1 MKKLSILFAAFAVLF
16 LVACGEQ
23 SNESEL
29 TLIPNRTARIAGTW
43 TYDKVFLNGVD
54 VTSSILSATD
64 EYTFQFTQQG
74 EFFFSYSNAG
84 QLYSD
89 SGNWLFTDGIENIA
103 ITNTLG
109 EVVTYKILRLTN
121 FEMWWSETDG
131 IDTYEYHF
139 KVK

>member
-1 MKKLSILFAAFAVLF
+1 MLF

-29 TLIPNRTARIAGTW
+29 TLIPNSTARIAGTW
-43 TYDKVFLNGVD
+43 TYDKIFVNGVD
-54 VTSSILSATD
+54 VTASTLIVGS
-64 EYTFQFTQQG
+64 EYTLQFTEDG
-74 EFFFSYSNAG
+74 EYFFSYSNIG
-84 QLYSD
+84 QTYSD
-89 SGNWLFTDGIENIA
+89 SGSWLFTDGIENIA

-131 IDTYEYHF
+131 MDTYEYHF

>member
-43 TYDKVFLNGVD
+43 TYDKLFVNGVD
-54 VTSSILSATD
+54 VTASTLTVGS
-64 EYTFQFTQQG
+64 EYTLQFTEDG
-74 EFFFSYSNAG
+74 GYFFSYSNIG
-84 QLYSD
+84 QSYSD
-89 SGNWLFTDGIENIA
+89 SGSWLFTDGIENIA

-131 IDTYEYHF
+131 VDTYEYHF